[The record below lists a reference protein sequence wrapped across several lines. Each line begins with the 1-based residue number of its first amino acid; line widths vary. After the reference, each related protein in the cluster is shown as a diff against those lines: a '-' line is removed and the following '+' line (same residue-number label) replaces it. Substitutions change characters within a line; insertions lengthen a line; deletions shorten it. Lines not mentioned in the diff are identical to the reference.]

1 MHLAHYREAHPLPF
15 VITHWVNAV
24 CMFVLILTGFY
35 IHYPLFGGIMG
46 ICRGLH
52 VCCGIIITI
61 NCIVRVILAF
71 VVKSAP
77 TGGTRSVVRDY
88 KTWLP
93 QKNNRHQFL
102 QWIRYYLFMRKT
114 HPLGAKLGVPQKISY
129 LLIAPL
135 LLFMAWTGFALWI
148 PTSTWG
154 ISQFLINA
162 WGVMTLRVVHYF
174 MMFVFIIFMCIHLYL
189 ANIEGVAPTKLMFFR
204 TEAPG
209 LVYDPAKRNVVGF
222 DGLGKEES
230 YGEAPSKIDLDKA
243 GVKC

>member
-1 MHLAHYREAHPLPF
+1 MPF
-15 VITHWVNAV
+15 VVTHWINAV

-35 IHYPLFGGIMG
+35 IHYPMFPKAMG

-52 VCCGIIITI
+52 IFCGILITL
-61 NCIVRVILAF
+61 NCIARVLLAF

-77 TGGTRSVVRDY
+77 SGGTRSVVRDY

-93 QKNNRHQFL
+93 QANNRHQAL
-102 QWIRYYLFMRKT
+102 EWIKYYLFMRKT

-129 LLIAPL
+129 LFIAPL

-154 ISQFLINA
+154 ICQVLIGA
-162 WGVMTLRVVHYF
+162 WGVMTIRIVHYF

-189 ANIEGVAPTKLMFFR
+189 ANIEGIAPTLLMFFHK
-204 TEAPG
+204 EAPG
-209 LVYDPAKRNVVGF
+209 LVYDPVKRNVVGM
-222 DGLGKEES
+222 DGMGVEPS
-230 YGEAPSKIDLDKA
+230 YGEPTQKIDLDKA
-243 GVKC
+243 GVKV